1 MAENDR
7 KNDITITNTLNL
19 KSSLKEKLPLY
30 RSLIF
35 RKFSS
40 LPRIII
46 LNLTVAVNYFHS
58 NVYLGY
64 SELAK
69 LKYDVDFDV
78 NIQKIHLK
86 IATNAERIKEPHEKQ
101 YGECSNAIPYQVPE
115 NTRVSAIF
123 AS

>member
-46 LNLTVAVNYFHS
+46 LSLTVAVNYFHS

-78 NIQKIHLK
+78 NIQKIHL
-86 IATNAERIKEPHEKQ
+86 
-101 YGECSNAIPYQVPE
+101 
-115 NTRVSAIF
+115 
-123 AS
+123 